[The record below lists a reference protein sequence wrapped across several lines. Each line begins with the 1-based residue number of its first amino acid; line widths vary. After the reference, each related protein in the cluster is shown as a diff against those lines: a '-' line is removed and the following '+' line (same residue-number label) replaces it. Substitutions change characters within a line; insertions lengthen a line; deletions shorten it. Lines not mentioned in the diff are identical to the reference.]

1 MNVRSLYRLAGA
13 AVVSGVA
20 GIALATPATAMVDP
34 APPPNADGVGF
45 SGGATSSSS
54 DDGPWLEI
62 GIAAV
67 GGLALAGAGIAAS
80 SAARRRSLAHTA

>member
-1 MNVRSLYRLAGA
+1 MNLRNLYRLAGA
-13 AVVSGVA
+13 AVVTTVA
-20 GIALATPATAMVDP
+20 GVALATPAAAMVDP
-34 APPPNADGVGF
+34 APAPNPDGVGL
-45 SGGATSSSS
+45 SGGNATSS

>member
-1 MNVRSLYRLAGA
+1 MNPRSLYRLAGT
-13 AVVSGVA
+13 AVVTTVA
-20 GIALATPATAMVDP
+20 GIALATPPAAMVDP
-34 APPPNADGVGF
+34 APPPNPDGVGL
-45 SGGATSSSS
+45 SGGGTSS

>member
-1 MNVRSLYRLAGA
+1 MNPRSLYRLAGA
-13 AVVSGVA
+13 AVVTTVA
-20 GIALATPATAMVDP
+20 GIALATPAAAMVDP
-34 APPPNADGVGF
+34 APPPNPDGVGL
-45 SGGATSSSS
+45 SGGGGTSS